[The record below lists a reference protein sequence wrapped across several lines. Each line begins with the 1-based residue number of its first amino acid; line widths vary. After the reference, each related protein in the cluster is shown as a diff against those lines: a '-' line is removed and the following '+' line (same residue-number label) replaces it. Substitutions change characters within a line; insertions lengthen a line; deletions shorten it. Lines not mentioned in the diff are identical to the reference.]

1 MVGGV
6 RDARR
11 RDVEALEVGEDRL
24 LVLALLLRRVGV
36 VEAEQHLPVVP
47 LREVCVEEARL
58 DVADVQLA
66 RRLGREAR
74 HHLAVDGVGQ
84 VDHHVACVLLR
95 AEEALRDR
103 EAAQGETWGTRG
115 E

>member
-1 MVGGV
+1 MCGLREMRDESSGICCNGGSET
-6 RDARR
+6 R
-11 RDVEALEVGEDRL
+11 
-24 LVLALLLRRVGV
+24 
-36 VEAEQHLPVVP
+36 PVP
-47 LREVCVEEARL
+47 LGKVRVEEARL

-84 VDHHVACVLLR
+84 VDLHVAGVLLR

-103 EAAQGETWGTRG
+103 DAAQGERYG
-115 E
+115 

>member
-1 MVGGV
+1 MRDESGGICCNGGSET
-6 RDARR
+6 R
-11 RDVEALEVGEDRL
+11 
-24 LVLALLLRRVGV
+24 
-36 VEAEQHLPVVP
+36 PVP
-47 LREVCVEEARL
+47 LGKVCVEEARL

-84 VDHHVACVLLR
+84 VDLHVPRVLLR

-103 EAAQGETWGTRG
+103 EAAQGETWDTRG

>member
-1 MVGGV
+1 MRDESSGICCDGGSET
-6 RDARR
+6 R
-11 RDVEALEVGEDRL
+11 
-24 LVLALLLRRVGV
+24 
-36 VEAEQHLPVVP
+36 PVP

-84 VDHHVACVLLR
+84 IDLHVPRVLLG

-103 EAAQGETWGTRG
+103 EAAQGETWDTRG